1 MQREFG
7 KSHNVEQR
15 DPLLQRAL
23 RVTQKILTEGEVHLA
38 VAVQQKP
45 IANILP
51 HSIVVTNK
59 RVILYTPKLFKATFE
74 DYLWRDIE
82 HVHLTDRFFGSKMI
96 FTFSKGRLVATY
108 LPKDQAKKVYAI
120 AQAKEEEWVEKWRL
134 RRIEEDRA
142 RSGANHIVIGKGDD
156 HSGDGQ
162 GATIKTRLLELEAL
176 LQEGLITQ
184 DEYQLKKIEILEL
197 V

>member
-1 MQREFG
+1 MKRELG
-7 KSHNVEQR
+7 KNVNTEQQ

-23 RVTQKILTEGEVHLA
+23 KVTQKLLTEGETHLA

-45 IANILP
+45 FMNLLP

-74 DYLWRDIE
+74 DFLWRDIE
-82 HVHLTDRFFGSKMI
+82 HVHLTDKFFGSRII
-96 FTFSKGRLVATY
+96 FTFSKGRLVATF
-108 LPKDQAKKVYAI
+108 LPKNQAKKVYAI

-142 RSGANHIVIGKGDD
+142 KSGANHIMVGRGDD
-156 HSGDGQ
+156 HSGDGR
-162 GATIKTRLLELEAL
+162 GSTIKDRLLELENL